1 MYSNINNITPNQI
14 TGLDEIPLE
23 GINPLNEPPPPSA
36 VASVLPGSS
45 TSVSAVVG
53 ISGVSPP
60 HSSTQ
65 DSVPIIIEDDSPPP
79 KRSKGQQM
87 QQEKPYDEKKGQQK
101 SHSKSRSPGGGG
113 GGSRAKYSSYESS
126 QKSHSKSRSPR
137 TSRNKYY
144 DFVIQISQGRRT
156 QLGICPRP
164 AHSALKVEKSA
175 ISKVQKH
182 IICIFKNGKKS
193 IFATEKSLKLPKM
206 QF

>member
-23 GINPLNEPPPPSA
+23 GINPLNEPPPSA

-144 DFVIQISQGRRT
+144 DFVIQISLQNSDYT
-156 QLGICPRP
+156 INFFFCTYAKFCMLITIALNSAEFPLHAKQFCICM
-164 AHSALKVEKSA
+164 
-175 ISKVQKH
+175 QK
-182 IICIFKNGKKS
+182 
-193 IFATEKSLKLPKM
+193 M
-206 QF
+206 

>member
-1 MYSNINNITPNQI
+1 MQQSTSTENNNLTPNQI
-14 TGLDEIPLE
+14 TGLDKIPLE
-23 GINPLNEPPPPSA
+23 
-36 VASVLPGSS
+36 
-45 TSVSAVVG
+45 
-53 ISGVSPP
+53 VSPP

-144 DFVIQISQGRRT
+144 DFVIQISLYKIAT
-156 QLGICPRP
+156 IL
-164 AHSALKVEKSA
+164 
-175 ISKVQKH
+175 
-182 IICIFKNGKKS
+182 S
-193 IFATEKSLKLPKM
+193 IFFALT
-206 QF
+206 QNFVC